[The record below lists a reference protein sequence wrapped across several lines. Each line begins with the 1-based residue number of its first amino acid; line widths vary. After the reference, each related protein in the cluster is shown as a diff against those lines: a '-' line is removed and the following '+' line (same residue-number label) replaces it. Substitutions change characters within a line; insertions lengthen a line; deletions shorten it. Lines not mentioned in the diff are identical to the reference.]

1 MLQVR
6 NISKSFEGFK
16 AVNNANLD
24 VKKGEIVAVIGPN
37 GAGKTTLFNLI
48 TGILKPDSGSVIF
61 KDEDITGLPPYE
73 ICRKRISRSFQIV
86 NIFPRLTVFEN
97 TQIAVLARLK
107 KTWNL
112 FTPAKKMAVEET
124 EEILKNVGLF
134 DKKDRVTALLSHGD
148 LKVLEIAMALGGNP
162 EFLILDEPTAGMAP
176 EETSRCIEL
185 IKHLSEK
192 LGLTILFCEHDM
204 EIVFGIANR
213 IMVMVRGS
221 TIIQGT
227 CDEVRCNQTVQD
239 AYLGGS
245 DVCLM

>member
-1 MLQVR
+1 LLQVR

-148 LKVLEIAMALGGNP
+148 RKVLEIAMALGGNP
-162 EFLILDEPTAGMAP
+162 ELLILDEPTAGMAP